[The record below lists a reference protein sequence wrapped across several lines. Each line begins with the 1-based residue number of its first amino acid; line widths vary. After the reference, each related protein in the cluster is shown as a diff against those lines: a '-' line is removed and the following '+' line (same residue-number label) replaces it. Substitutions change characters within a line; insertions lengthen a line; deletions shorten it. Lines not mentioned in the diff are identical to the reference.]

1 MTKYRTDFSA
11 LEKRLSEKP
20 VTPGRLITDDPTPN
34 TRRLW
39 EFLRSCKGKKYISG
53 QQYLWEDEKED
64 IVYYSV
70 TGKIPAIRG
79 YDFMG
84 ISGLARGYDQIGR
97 AYDWARRTGGILT
110 MCWHWNAPDDM
121 EDISRKC
128 SFYYKTTEYPHKT
141 GFDIIRAMQEGTPEN
156 RFVIEEI
163 DLVAGALKMFEQ
175 ADIPVIWRPLHE
187 ANGNWF
193 WWGNRGEES
202 VHAYKKLWY
211 TIFDR
216 FMNLHKLKN
225 LIWVWNGQSPEMAVN
240 PNTYDIAGEDIYPE
254 QPTHASQIAKYRE
267 VSGYTAGKLVTLSEC
282 GSIPDPEEMQRDG
295 ADWLWWLPWWG
306 SFVYDC
312 DERGRAVLDENG
324 MPRPNPKY
332 MDEKFMKRVFSD
344 PRVVTLEDLP
354 WYDKEKKP
362 LPYALQHWLQSREK

>member
-128 SFYYKTTEYPHKT
+128 SFYYNTTEYPHKT
-141 GFDIIRAMQEGTPEN
+141 GFDIIREMQEGTPEN
-156 RFVIEEI
+156 R
-163 DLVAGALKMFEQ
+163 LKC
-175 ADIPVIWRPLHE
+175 
-187 ANGNWF
+187 
-193 WWGNRGEES
+193 
-202 VHAYKKLWY
+202 
-211 TIFDR
+211 
-216 FMNLHKLKN
+216 
-225 LIWVWNGQSPEMAVN
+225 
-240 PNTYDIAGEDIYPE
+240 
-254 QPTHASQIAKYRE
+254 
-267 VSGYTAGKLVTLSEC
+267 LSRR
-282 GSIPDPEEMQRDG
+282 I
-295 ADWLWWLPWWG
+295 
-306 SFVYDC
+306 
-312 DERGRAVLDENG
+312 
-324 MPRPNPKY
+324 
-332 MDEKFMKRVFSD
+332 
-344 PRVVTLEDLP
+344 
-354 WYDKEKKP
+354 
-362 LPYALQHWLQSREK
+362 SR

>member
-1 MTKYRTDFSA
+1 MTEYRTDFDM
-11 LEKRLSEKP
+11 LEKELSQKP
-20 VTPGRLITDDPTPN
+20 VDPGRLITEDPTPN
-34 TRRLW
+34 TQRLW
-39 EFLRSCKGKKYISG
+39 EFLRSCKGKKFISG

-64 IVYYSV
+64 LVYYNV
-70 TGKIPAIRG
+70 TGKLPAIRG

-97 AYDWARRTGGILT
+97 ALDWARRTGGILT

-121 EDISRKC
+121 ENIDRLC
-128 SFYYKTTEYPHKT
+128 SFYYKTTQYDHKT
-141 GFDIIRAMQEGTPEN
+141 SFDIIRAMQEGTPEH

-163 DLVAGALKMFEQ
+163 DMVAGALKIFQQ

-202 VHAYKKLWY
+202 VQAYKKLWY

-216 FMNLHKLKN
+216 FMNYHKLKN

-240 PNTYDIAGEDIYPE
+240 PNTFDIAGEDIYPE
-254 QPTHASQIAKYRE
+254 QPTHASQIEKFRE
-267 VSGYTAGKLVTLSEC
+267 VSGYTGGKMITLSEC

-295 ADWLWWLPWWG
+295 AEWLWWLPWWG
-306 SFVYDC
+306 SFVYDT

-324 MPRPNPKY
+324 IPRPNPKY
-332 MDEKFMKRVFSD
+332 MDEAFMKRVFSD

-354 WYDKEKKP
+354 WYDREKKP
-362 LPYALQHWLQSREK
+362 LPYALDHWLMGRNK